1 MRLSRL
7 TTIEQVSFK
16 QRNVRSTKL
25 PSLSYGQCGLT
36 TGRSL
41 QFEYAYFFLIRRFL
55 KNLYKYKYASSQHF
69 KIWVFLKANFPISK
83 KSKNSRMG
91 KGKGAFNR
99 WLIKLPQGH
108 TMVEFTNV
116 NPLQV
121 SKLRRYWEKVL
132 NFRINLIV
140 KQ

>member
-1 MRLSRL
+1 
-7 TTIEQVSFK
+7 
-16 QRNVRSTKL
+16 
-25 PSLSYGQCGLT
+25 
-36 TGRSL
+36 
-41 QFEYAYFFLIRRFL
+41 
-55 KNLYKYKYASSQHF
+55 
-69 KIWVFLKANFPISK
+69 
-83 KSKNSRMG
+83 MG